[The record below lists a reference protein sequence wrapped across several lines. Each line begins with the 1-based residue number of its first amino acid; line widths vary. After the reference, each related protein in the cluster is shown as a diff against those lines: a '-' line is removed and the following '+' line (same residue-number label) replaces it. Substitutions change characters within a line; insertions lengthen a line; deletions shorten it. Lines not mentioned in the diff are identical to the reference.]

1 MISLYTGTPGSGK
14 SLHLAE
20 KLYYRIK
27 NKRGL
32 VICNFDVDLEKIKG
46 YGNHKSEFILLEND
60 DITALNIERI
70 TYDYAKRHNKTY
82 VKEGEILLVID
93 ECQLIFN
100 SRDWQRG
107 DRNGWLKFFTQ
118 HRKYGIDVI
127 LVAQFDRMI
136 DRQIR
141 SLIEYEWIHRRVSNF
156 GFWGSLVSLI
166 FAGGYLFS
174 CAEIWYPMK
183 EKISSYFFKGR
194 KKYMNIYDTRKMFD
208 GATQCAGGIKGPP
221 EALND
226 TAQPYFVAPEDLD
239 KLEKLEA
246 ENEKDLTP
254 SVFFGEIP
262 PDSGSQ
268 QTLNEKCVLEN

>member
-20 KLYYRIK
+20 RLYWRIK

-32 VICNFDVDLEKIKG
+32 VVCNFEIALESINKG
-46 YGNHKSEFILLEND
+46 KKHKSEFALLDND
-60 DITALNIERI
+60 ELTALHLEEIA
-70 TYDYAKRHNKTY
+70 YDYAMRNNKVRDNRNC

-107 DRNGWLKFFTQ
+107 DRNAWLKFFTQ
-118 HRKYGIDVI
+118 HRKYGYDII

-141 SLIEYEWIHRRVSNF
+141 SLVEYEWIHRKISNF
-156 GFWGSLVSLI
+156 GFWGKLVSLL
-166 FAGGYLFS
+166 FARGQLFS

-183 EKISSYFFKGR
+183 EKISSYFFKGKQR
-194 KKYMNIYDTRKMFD
+194 YFDIYDTRKMFG
-208 GATQCAGGIKGPP
+208 GAMQCAGGIKGPP
-221 EALND
+221 EALHRTD
-226 TAQPYFVAPEDLD
+226 EPDIAKPEDL
-239 KLEKLEA
+239 EKLVLQIKELQ
-246 ENEKDLTP
+246 EEKTA
-254 SVFFGEIP
+254 
-262 PDSGSQ
+262 
-268 QTLNEKCVLEN
+268 

>member
-20 KLYYRIK
+20 RLYWRIK

-32 VICNFDVDLEKIKG
+32 VICNFEVALENIKG
-46 YGNHKSEFILLEND
+46 YGKHKSEFLLLDND
-60 DITALNIERI
+60 ELTAVNIEKI
-70 TYDYAKRHNKTY
+70 VFDYAKRHNKPY

-141 SLIEYEWIHRRVSNF
+141 SLVEYEWIHRKVSNF
-156 GFWGSLVSLI
+156 GFWGKLVAFI
-166 FAGGYLFS
+166 FAGGNLFT

-183 EKISSYFFKGR
+183 EKISAYYFKG
-194 KKYMNIYDTRKMFD
+194 KQKYFDIYDTRKMFD
-208 GATQCAGGIKGPP
+208 GAMQCAGGIKGTP
-221 EALND
+221 EALD
-226 TAQPYFVAPEDLD
+226 STAQAEVVKSKD
-239 KLEKLEA
+239 LEKLVLQIKKFE
-246 ENEKDLTP
+246 EEKTD
-254 SVFFGEIP
+254 ERK
-262 PDSGSQ
+262 
-268 QTLNEKCVLEN
+268 E